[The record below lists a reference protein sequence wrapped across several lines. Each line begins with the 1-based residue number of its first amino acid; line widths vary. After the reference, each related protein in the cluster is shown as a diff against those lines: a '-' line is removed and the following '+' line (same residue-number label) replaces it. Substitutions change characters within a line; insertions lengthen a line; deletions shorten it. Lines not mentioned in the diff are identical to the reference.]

1 MGLMKGRQ
9 VKTYTYMQSQKS
21 TAYQNRLTQRKPSL
35 FDIVFNIVA
44 VVGLGSLMWIMLF
57 YKLSE

>member
-1 MGLMKGRQ
+1 
-9 VKTYTYMQSQKS
+9 MQSQKS

-35 FDIVFNIVA
+35 FDIIFNIIA